1 MRMIEH
7 VELIH
12 LLENPAALRL
22 WLLEQALRS
31 VPLEAAVELAR
42 TAEAFL
48 MGSEVETV
56 TDDPATVLRRG
67 QDPCEPT
74 RQSVSKAGPADREPA
89 RGGSPLTENQRDRLL
104 ERLAEGAR
112 NAELVAEFGISP
124 KQIQGIR
131 MGCNREIAKRRIRL
145 ADKSSEPATQH
156 QAANETASIDEI
168 VRYLRQQ
175 DDVVVSQED
184 GWYLVNGR
192 FRMSVAELAA
202 RANRIRSRQQKP
214 AFQIPTADLQLRAS
228 SGQKRHPLFWDAAL
242 PQRGPNGFRQ
252 PPDNDTEGA

>member
-1 MRMIEH
+1 MIEH

-12 LLENPAALRL
+12 LLDNPAALRL

-31 VPLEAAVELAR
+31 VPLEAAVEPAR
-42 TAEAFL
+42 TAEAFV

-56 TDDPATVLRRG
+56 TDDPATVLRRD

-89 RGGSPLTENQRDRLL
+89 RGGFPLAEDQRDRLL

-156 QAANETASIDEI
+156 QPANETASIDEI

>member
-1 MRMIEH
+1 MIEH

-12 LLENPAALRL
+12 LLEHPAARRL

-31 VPLEAAVELAR
+31 VPLETAVELAR

-48 MGSEVETV
+48 MGSEVETI
-56 TDDPATVLRRG
+56 TDHPATVLRRD
-67 QDPCEPT
+67 QEPSDPTAQP
-74 RQSVSKAGPADREPA
+74 VSTAGSADREA
-89 RGGSPLTENQRDRLL
+89 VHTRFLLAEDQRDRLL

-112 NAELVAEFGISP
+112 NAELAGEFGISA
-124 KQIQGIR
+124 KQVQGFR
-131 MGCNREIAKRRIRL
+131 MGCAQEVAKRRTRL
-145 ADKSSEPATQH
+145 AEKSPEPADQH
-156 QAANETASIDEI
+156 QPANETASIDEI

-214 AFQIPTADLQLRAS
+214 AFQIPTAGLQLGAG
-228 SGQKRHPLFWDAAL
+228 SGQRRHPLFWEAAV

-252 PPDNDTEGA
+252 PADNDIKGA

>member
-1 MRMIEH
+1 MIEH

-12 LLENPAALRL
+12 LLENPAARRL

-42 TAEAFL
+42 TAEAFI

-56 TDDPATVLRRG
+56 TDDPATVLRRD
-67 QDPCEPT
+67 QEPSEPT

-89 RGGSPLTENQRDRLL
+89 RSGFPLTEDQRDRLL

-112 NAELVAEFGISP
+112 NAELVVEFGISA
-124 KQIQGIR
+124 KQVQGFR

-145 ADKSSEPATQH
+145 ADKSSEPADRH
-156 QAANETASIDEI
+156 QPANETASIDEI

-214 AFQIPTADLQLRAS
+214 AFQIPTAGLQRQ
-228 SGQKRHPLFWDAAL
+228 GQFWRKSAIRLFWEAAL

-252 PPDNDTEGA
+252 PADSDTEGA

>member
-1 MRMIEH
+1 MIEH

-12 LLENPAALRL
+12 LLHDPAARRL

-48 MGSEVETV
+48 MGSAVETV
-56 TDDPATVLRRG
+56 TDDPATVLRRD
-67 QDPCEPT
+67 QVPCEPT
-74 RQSVSKAGPADREPA
+74 RRPVSETRLADREA
-89 RGGSPLTENQRDRLL
+89 AHTGFALAEDQRDRLL

-112 NAELVAEFGISP
+112 NAELAVEFGISA
-124 KQIQGIR
+124 KQVQGFR
-131 MGCNREIAKRRIRL
+131 MGCAREIAKRRITL
-145 ADKSSEPATQH
+145 ADKSLGSATQH
-156 QAANETASIDEI
+156 QPTNETASTDEI

-228 SGQKRHPLFWDAAL
+228 SGQKRHPLFWEAAL

-252 PPDNDTEGA
+252 PADNDTEGA

>member
-1 MRMIEH
+1 MIEH
-7 VELIH
+7 IELIH
-12 LLENPAALRL
+12 LLENPAARRL

-31 VPLEAAVELAR
+31 VPLEVAVELAR

-56 TDDPATVLRRG
+56 TDDPATVLRRD

-74 RQSVSKAGPADREPA
+74 RQSVSTAGPADREPA
-89 RGGSPLTENQRDRLL
+89 RSSFPLAEDQRDRLL

-112 NAELVAEFGISP
+112 NAELVAEFGISA
-124 KQIQGIR
+124 KQVQGFR
-131 MGCNREIAKRRIRL
+131 MGCNREIANRRTRF
-145 ADKSSEPATQH
+145 ADKSSEPADGHQH
-156 QAANETASIDEI
+156 ATATASIDEI

-192 FRMSVAELAA
+192 FRMSIAELAA

-214 AFQIPTADLQLRAS
+214 AFQIPTASLPRGAS
-228 SGQKRHPLFWDAAL
+228 SAQKRHPLFWEAAP

-252 PPDNDTEGA
+252 PADNDTKGA

>member
-1 MRMIEH
+1 MIEH

-12 LLENPAALRL
+12 LLHNPAARRL

-48 MGSEVETV
+48 MGSAVETV
-56 TDDPATVLRRG
+56 TDDPATVLRRD
-67 QDPCEPT
+67 QEPCDPT
-74 RQSVSKAGPADREPA
+74 HRTVLKTGLADREA
-89 RGGSPLTENQRDRLL
+89 AHSGCALAEDHRDRLL

-112 NAELVAEFGISP
+112 NAELAVEFGISA
-124 KQIQGIR
+124 KQVQGFR
-131 MGCNREIAKRRIRL
+131 MGCARQIAKRRTTF
-145 ADKSSEPATQH
+145 ADKSSEPADSDQH
-156 QAANETASIDEI
+156 ATATASIDEI

-192 FRMSVAELAA
+192 FRMSVAELTA
-202 RANRIRSRQQKP
+202 RANRMRSRQQKP
-214 AFQIPTADLQLRAS
+214 VFQIPMAGVQLGAS
-228 SGQKRHPLFWDAAL
+228 SAQKRHPLFWEPVS

-252 PPDNDTEGA
+252 PADSDTATGA

>member
-1 MRMIEH
+1 MIEH
-7 VELIH
+7 IELIH
-12 LLENPAALRL
+12 LLDNPAARRL

-31 VPLEAAVELAR
+31 VPLESAVELAR
-42 TAEAFL
+42 TAEAFV

-56 TDDPATVLRRG
+56 TDDPATRLRRD
-67 QDPCEPT
+67 QEPSEPT
-74 RQSVSKAGPADREPA
+74 VQPVSTTGSADREA
-89 RGGSPLTENQRDRLL
+89 AHTGFPLAEDRRDRLL
-104 ERLAEGAR
+104 ERFAEGAR

-131 MGCNREIAKRRIRL
+131 MGCNREIAKRRTRL
-145 ADKSSEPATQH
+145 ADKSLGPATQH
-156 QAANETASIDEI
+156 QPANDTASIDEI

-214 AFQIPTADLQLRAS
+214 AFQIPMAGLQPGAS
-228 SGQKRHPLFWDAAL
+228 FGQKRHPLFWEAAL
-242 PQRGPNGFRQ
+242 PQRGSNGFRQ
-252 PPDNDTEGA
+252 PADNDTKGA

>member
-1 MRMIEH
+1 MIEH
-7 VELIH
+7 IELIY
-12 LLENPAALRL
+12 LLENPAARRL

-42 TAEAFL
+42 TAEAFVTV
-48 MGSEVETV
+48 SAAETI
-56 TDDPATVLRRG
+56 TDVPATVLRRD
-67 QDPCEPT
+67 QEPCEPT
-74 RQSVSKAGPADREPA
+74 PKSVSKASPADREAA
-89 RGGSPLTENQRDRLL
+89 RSGSPLAEDQRDRLL

-112 NAELVAEFGISP
+112 NAELVAEFGISA
-124 KQIQGIR
+124 KQVQGFR
-131 MGCNREIAKRRIRL
+131 MGCAQEIAKRRTRL
-145 ADKSSEPATQH
+145 AHKSPEPADRHQH
-156 QAANETASIDEI
+156 ATATASIDEI

-184 GWYLVNGR
+184 GRYLVNGR

-214 AFQIPTADLQLRAS
+214 TFQIPTAGLQLGAS
-228 SGQKRHPLFWDAAL
+228 SAQKRHPLFWEAAV

-252 PPDNDTEGA
+252 PTDIDTEGA